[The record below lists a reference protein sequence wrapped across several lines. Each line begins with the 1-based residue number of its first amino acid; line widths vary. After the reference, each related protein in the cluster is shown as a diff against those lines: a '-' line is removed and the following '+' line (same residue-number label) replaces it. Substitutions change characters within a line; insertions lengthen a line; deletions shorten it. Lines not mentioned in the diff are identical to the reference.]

1 MKLMQSLPIR
11 LGTVRVRLLCCSL
24 IGIVLFTSCGAPR
37 KLQQDIRNS
46 RDKERGTFVQTEDG
60 TVLEGESLKVKYPFF
75 KKAYVEINQSEK
87 VKLRD
92 VVVLQNDEGY
102 YRKINGQLSPR
113 IKKGGINTYLTFKT
127 VTEYEAP
134 STSNGNMARHRTR
147 VVEVYYLQKTDS
159 GIVKQMTPAVVNEF
173 VSDYEPAKEFMD
185 EYYRTQRKA
194 RTWSWIN
201 TGAVVGGLALMVTSG
216 TSGGE
221 DGQDNVDAQAYVGL
235 GLFMGGLINGVVN
248 KFRKGRNYKNLELA
262 IDEYNRG
269 YNSKKKKR

>member
-1 MKLMQSLPIR
+1 MKFMQSLPFK
-11 LGTVRVRLLCCSL
+11 LGTVRLRLLCCSL
-24 IGIVLFTSCGAPR
+24 IGVVLLSSCGGPR
-37 KLQQDIRNS
+37 KLQSDIRNS
-46 RDKERGTFVQTEDG
+46 RDKDRGTFVQTEDG

-75 KKAYVEINQSEK
+75 KKAYVEINKSEK

-92 VVVLQNDEGY
+92 VVVLQNEEGY
-102 YRKINGQLSPR
+102 YRKINGQLAPR
-113 IKKGGINTYLTFKT
+113 IKKGGINTYLTTKT

-134 STSNGNMARHRTR
+134 STSNGNMGRHRSR
-147 VVEVYYLQKTDS
+147 VVEIYYLQKTDS
-159 GIVKQMTPAVVNEF
+159 GVVKQMTPAVVNEF

-185 EYYRTQRKA
+185 EYYRTQRKV

-201 TGAVVGGLALMVTSG
+201 TGAVVGGAVLMVTSG
-216 TSGGE
+216 GDGGD
-221 DGQDNVDAQAYVGL
+221 DGQNDDLDAQAYVGF

-269 YNSKKKKR
+269 YNKKRR

>member
-1 MKLMQSLPIR
+1 MQ
-11 LGTVRVRLLCCSL
+11 
-24 IGIVLFTSCGAPR
+24 A
-37 KLQQDIRNS
+37 DIRNS

-75 KKAYVEINQSEK
+75 KKAYVEINKSER

-102 YRKINGQLSPR
+102 YRKINGQLAPR
-113 IKKGGINTYLTFKT
+113 IKKGGINTYLTTRT

-134 STSNGNMARHRTR
+134 STSNGTMGRHRSR

-159 GIVKQMTPAVVNEF
+159 GAVKQMTPAVVNEF

-185 EYYRTQRKA
+185 EYYRTQRKV

-201 TGAVVGGLALMVTSG
+201 TGAVVGGVALMVTS
-216 TSGGE
+216 SE
-221 DGQDNVDAQAYVGL
+221 DENGDLAPQAYAGF

-269 YNSKKKKR
+269 YNKGYNKKKK